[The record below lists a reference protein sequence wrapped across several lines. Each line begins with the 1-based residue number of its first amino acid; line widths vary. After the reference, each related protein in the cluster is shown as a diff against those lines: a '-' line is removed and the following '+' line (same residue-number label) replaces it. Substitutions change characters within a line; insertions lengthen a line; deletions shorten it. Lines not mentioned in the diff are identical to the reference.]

1 MTVKQAEQRKVAAG
15 KALDEL
21 LVKERRTLRKW
32 RGAALG
38 SSERNELRSE
48 LRKVRAKRLKAEWKH
63 ADARRALKKAHANA
77 VSLGE
82 KAWAAAGTQLGVMES
97 GGNNMGVPYERYQK
111 PNGATGPEPWCGDFV
126 AWCYRQAGSKSV
138 ARRWAAVRLILP
150 GTGLKRVSAS
160 EARQGDI
167 VRFSLP
173 GQPLFHV
180 GLFGKH
186 LGNGMIATREGN
198 TGSTIA
204 GTGGGD
210 GVSPKVRPTSMVHD
224 YIRVTR

>member
-1 MTVKQAEQRKVAAG
+1 MTVKQAEQKQEAAG
-15 KALDEL
+15 TALDKLLTAERKALWAWRKAVIGSND
-21 LVKERRTLRKW
+21 RTAKRTALRK
-32 RGAALG
+32 
-38 SSERNELRSE
+38 LRS
-48 LRKVRAKRLKAEWKH
+48 KRLAAEWKH
-63 ADARRALKKAHANA
+63 AAAKRATDKARKSAKT
-77 VSLGE
+77 LGE

-97 GGNNMGVPYERYQK
+97 GGNNMGVPFTRYQK

-150 GTGLKRVSAS
+150 GTGLSRTSS
-160 EARQGDI
+160 PREGDI

-173 GQPLFHV
+173 GSPLFHV
-180 GLFGKH
+180 GLFGRD

-210 GVSPKVRPTSMVHD
+210 GVSPKVRPKSMVHD
-224 YIRVTR
+224 YIRVSA